1 MVTER
6 ESESIRKFVCEQL
19 RDEPDLSTL
28 TLGIL
33 KRRYLAQVRRDLL
46 SPEAKSFMKQVV
58 EEELIKMQEND
69 ENESD
74 LETKKPKKPHNKR
87 KRGKDESISGGE
99 DEDESR
105 AKKSRFRSSSL
116 SESEEKNGSK
126 TGSEESEAEEQVK
139 SESEDEEQGVKEPQR
154 KTNGKG
160 RQQLNSEGSSDEE
173 MNKSDKNGDESN
185 GSSGD
190 GSRETKKKIASAAKN
205 GETRSSKTSPG
216 KKTLQSDEESESE
229 SDSKPERSDKINDSS
244 DDSEKEDKAS
254 VEKENNNPDSDSSSL
269 PSIEDEQS
277 HNSGTEKAEDNKKK
291 KTTKKEE
298 HTKSQKDDNKAVVRL
313 KRYIGLCGVRRNY
326 KKLLD
331 GCRSVRSQVAVL
343 KKELEDLGVH
353 GPPSIEK
360 CKKARMKREEAQE
373 LAGLDVSNIISTQGM
388 DDDAPDEVFTEFKSR
403 PLGGWGVAQIAAGTG
418 LAVYAMWVGILQPG
432 FRKVPLRL
440 QVPYIAASKAQVGN
454 VMTLLKGRKG
464 GLVDLGSGDGRIV
477 LEAHQQGFTPA
488 IGYELNPW
496 LIGLARFHAWRA
508 GHHNKVAYRREDLW
522 KVDLTECKN
531 VTVFLAPSVA
541 SEEAS
546 LRALE
551 SLMTEFFHSCTTNE
565 RKREIEELLNN
576 FAQQTGAWHHC
587 LFFLSNTRNE
597 YVMMYSLTVFE
608 NLVNKMW
615 IGVASQDKMEIRS
628 CLPKLLLAQ
637 HKSVPYFIRNKLC
650 KVIVDIG
657 RQDWPMFYHDFFT
670 NTLQLIQSPALA
682 PLGLV
687 MLKTTSEELAC
698 PREDLSVARK
708 EELRK
713 LLQEQVP
720 TVLGLLTGILETY
733 WDKHSVIAS
742 TPPPSPTSGESV
754 ELLGNLFQ
762 GSQYS
767 KLLCQPMATLD
778 NESQQLCCLVLECL
792 AHLFSWIPLS
802 TSITP
807 TLLASIFHFARFG
820 CDIRTK
826 AKTGSFNSSSSNGQL
841 NPGTLPPTS
850 NGGGRHIQQSEGSK
864 VDRARLGVLA
874 MTCVNELVSK
884 NCVPMDFEEYLLR
897 MFQQTFFLLQRL
909 TRENN
914 AHTVKSRLQDLDE
927 SYLEKF
933 TDFLRLFVSVHLRR
947 IESSP
952 QFPIVEFLALLF
964 KYTFNQPTHE
974 GYFACLDIWSVFLDF
989 LTTKI
994 KSRLADRESVLNR
1007 YKDALVLLLREVLN
1021 RIQFRYNQAQL
1032 EELDDETLDDDVI
1045 ILCLSF
1051 SLFIFSSKFPVLQEN
1066 LDVYMGLQQF
1076 IVTTGTSRRLN
1087 ISAENDCRRLHCSLR
1102 DLSSLLQ
1109 AVGRLAEHFIGEIFA
1124 ARFSDALAVVERLV
1138 EVTCYGSQ
1146 TSLYDLETAVPSVL
1160 KPDLIDVHAQ
1170 ALAAL
1175 QAYSHWL
1182 AQFYSEVHSQN
1193 QTQFITLITSAIDA
1207 SCPLIT
1213 AKVPEK
1219 LLLSSC
1225 HLMVSLTST
1234 VRPVFLVTLPA
1245 VQNIFNLITT
1255 ENQTRRLPQEA
1266 HMLVCRALS
1275 NMLLLPWPNLP
1286 ENEQQWPT
1294 RSSNH
1299 ENLIAALTREYR
1311 ILRGTVNITPRQP
1324 DLDNM
1329 KAVIQQTLPVL
1340 RDIVDSISGE
1350 STKSRQICYQSLQE
1364 SVQVSLS
1371 LFPVFIQQPDVT
1383 DEMLAFFLT
1392 LFQALRVQMGVA
1404 FTGQIIHTFLSMF
1417 TREQLAASI
1426 LQEGSA
1432 GCRVVQKFL
1441 KILQVVVQEPGQAFK
1456 PFLPSILS
1464 LCMEQVYPI
1473 VAEAFGQS
1481 FLQPDIHIFKQ
1492 NLSYLESLNSKH
1504 KLYHRKLFRTS
1515 MLFHFINVLLQVLLH
1530 KSHDLL
1536 QEEITVAIYN
1546 MASVDFDA
1554 FYSAFMPEFLNGC
1567 QGVDTSQ
1574 RAALAR
1580 NFKLEQGIPPI
1591 LYLKKTLSVI
1601 TVE

>member
-1 MVTER
+1 
-6 ESESIRKFVCEQL
+6 
-19 RDEPDLSTL
+19 
-28 TLGIL
+28 
-33 KRRYLAQVRRDLL
+33 
-46 SPEAKSFMKQVV
+46 
-58 EEELIKMQEND
+58 
-69 ENESD
+69 
-74 LETKKPKKPHNKR
+74 
-87 KRGKDESISGGE
+87 
-99 DEDESR
+99 
-105 AKKSRFRSSSL
+105 
-116 SESEEKNGSK
+116 
-126 TGSEESEAEEQVK
+126 
-139 SESEDEEQGVKEPQR
+139 
-154 KTNGKG
+154 
-160 RQQLNSEGSSDEE
+160 
-173 MNKSDKNGDESN
+173 
-185 GSSGD
+185 
-190 GSRETKKKIASAAKN
+190 
-205 GETRSSKTSPG
+205 
-216 KKTLQSDEESESE
+216 
-229 SDSKPERSDKINDSS
+229 
-244 DDSEKEDKAS
+244 
-254 VEKENNNPDSDSSSL
+254 
-269 PSIEDEQS
+269 
-277 HNSGTEKAEDNKKK
+277 
-291 KTTKKEE
+291 
-298 HTKSQKDDNKAVVRL
+298 
-313 KRYIGLCGVRRNY
+313 
-326 KKLLD
+326 
-331 GCRSVRSQVAVL
+331 
-343 KKELEDLGVH
+343 
-353 GPPSIEK
+353 
-360 CKKARMKREEAQE
+360 
-373 LAGLDVSNIISTQGM
+373 
-388 DDDAPDEVFTEFKSR
+388 
-403 PLGGWGVAQIAAGTG
+403 
-418 LAVYAMWVGILQPG
+418 
-432 FRKVPLRL
+432 
-440 QVPYIAASKAQVGN
+440 
-454 VMTLLKGRKG
+454 
-464 GLVDLGSGDGRIV
+464 
-477 LEAHQQGFTPA
+477 
-488 IGYELNPW
+488 
-496 LIGLARFHAWRA
+496 
-508 GHHNKVAYRREDLW
+508 
-522 KVDLTECKN
+522 
-531 VTVFLAPSVA
+531 
-541 SEEAS
+541 
-546 LRALE
+546 
-551 SLMTEFFHSCTTNE
+551 MTEFFHSCTTNE

-576 FAQQTGAWHHC
+576 FAQQTGAWRQC

-682 PLGLV
+682 SLGLM

-708 EELRK
+708 DELRK
-713 LLQEQVP
+713 LLLGQVP

-733 WDKHSVIAS
+733 WDKHSVIAA

-754 ELLGNLFQ
+754 ELLGSLFQ

-767 KLLCQPMATLD
+767 KLLCQPMAALD

-820 CDIRTK
+820 CDLRTK
-826 AKTGSFNSSSSNGQL
+826 AKPGSFISSNSC
-841 NPGTLPPTS
+841 S
-850 NGGGRHIQQSEGSK
+850 NGHEGNK
-864 VDRARLGVLA
+864 VDRARLGVYA

-914 AHTVKSRLQDLDE
+914 AHTVKSRLQELDE

-952 QFPIVEFLALLF
+952 QFPIVEFLGLLF

-994 KSRLADRESVLNR
+994 KGRLADREIVLNR
-1007 YKDALVLLLREVLN
+1007 YKDALGLLLREVLN

-1032 EELDDETLDDDVI
+1032 EELDDETLDDDQQTEWQRYLRQSLEVVAKVME
-1045 ILCLSF
+1045 LLPSHAF
-1051 SLFIFSSKFPVLQEN
+1051 STLFPVLQDN
-1066 LDVYMGLQQF
+1066 LDVYLGLQQF

-1109 AVGRLAEHFIGEIFA
+1109 AVGRLAEHFIGEVFA
-1124 ARFSDALAVVERLV
+1124 ARFNDALAVVERLV
-1138 EVTCYGSQ
+1138 EVTCYGSR

-1170 ALAAL
+1170 ALSAL

-1193 QTQFITLITSAIDA
+1193 QSQFVNLITSTIDA
-1207 SCPLIT
+1207 SSPLIT
-1213 AKVPEK
+1213 TKVPEK
-1219 LLLSSC
+1219 LMLSAC
-1225 HLMVSLTST
+1225 HLMVSITST

-1245 VQNIFNLITT
+1245 VRNIFNLITT
-1255 ENQTRRLPQEA
+1255 ENQTHRLPQEVNV
-1266 HMLVCRALS
+1266 LCRALS

-1286 ENEQQWPT
+1286 ESEQQWQT

-1299 ENLIAALTREYR
+1299 ASLLAALTREYKG
-1311 ILRGTVNITPRQP
+1311 IRGTVNVTPRQP
-1324 DLDNM
+1324 DLDNTVM
-1329 KAVIQQTLPVL
+1329 QQTLPVL

-1392 LFQALRVQMGVA
+1392 LFQALRVQMGVS

-1464 LCMEQVYPI
+1464 LCMEQVYPV
-1473 VAEAFGQS
+1473 VAERSSPDVKAEMFELLYQILHQNWRYFFKTSVLTSVQRGAAEDTMENEAQFTAAMQAFGQS

-1492 NLSYLESLNSKH
+1492 NICYLESLNSKH

-1536 QEEITVAIYN
+1536 QEEITLAIYN

-1567 QGVDTSQ
+1567 QGVDSSQ
-1574 RAALAR
+1574 RAVLAR
-1580 NFKLEQGIPPI
+1580 NFKLERDLPSFTQSMQRLVNDLRYYRLCNSSLPTGTIK
-1591 LYLKKTLSVI
+1591 L
-1601 TVE
+1601 